1 MPKFLTSG
9 NLLPL
14 IIYFFQFFSL
24 SLTDDEMALISG
36 MDKNKRIVVPMCNGK
51 MRDEKSIHFPF
62 AIEF

>member
-1 MPKFLTSG
+1 MLSIVHLFL
-9 NLLPL
+9 
-14 IIYFFQFFSL
+14 FFASFL
-24 SLTDDEMALISG
+24 SLTDEEMALISG

>member
-1 MPKFLTSG
+1 
-9 NLLPL
+9 
-14 IIYFFQFFSL
+14 
-24 SLTDDEMALISG
+24 MALISG